1 MICLFLRFNVTY
13 PIFLLIK
20 VYSGQNDENTWI
32 YKYPA
37 DFQHNNIMII
47 DSIKQNE
54 KVVSP
59 VIDETTVLL
68 EYSLSKILWSG
79 A

>member
-20 VYSGQNDENTWI
+20 VYAGQNDENTWI

-37 DFQHNNIMII
+37 DFQHNIM
-47 DSIKQNE
+47 
-54 KVVSP
+54 
-59 VIDETTVLL
+59 
-68 EYSLSKILWSG
+68 
-79 A
+79 AH